1 MSRTVQYQLHG
12 SAGRAAG
19 VWHQRINWE
28 IMRREMS
35 MLSETSTVFPV
46 RHSEGARGPWLLVAP
61 TQKRDSFWMSRESVW
76 DLEILGTHDCCYEYS
91 TCSRHRSNL
100 AYHLSA

>member
-28 IMRREMS
+28 IVRREMC
-35 MLSETSTVFPV
+35 MRSETSTVFPV

-61 TQKRDSFWMSRESVW
+61 THKRVLLDESRIS
-76 DLEILGTHDCCYEYS
+76 EIPGNPWQS
-91 TCSRHRSNL
+91 
-100 AYHLSA
+100 